1 MAPVEFHV
9 GQMLEITNEER
20 RVLEDL
26 AKEMVVDARVGQ
38 TGWFKSYLEGH
49 RHAHAII
56 KDIFTRS
63 HASS

>member
-1 MAPVEFHV
+1 MAGAKWLIGATV
-9 GQMLEITNEER
+9 EITNQER
-20 RVLEDL
+20 GVLEEL
-26 AKEMVVDARVGQ
+26 AKEMVFDARVGQ
-38 TGWFKSYLEGH
+38 VGWFKSYLEGH